1 MVKVESEMVARSQ
14 RALRDG
20 IAVVLAAALLA
31 FLVRAFLL
39 EPFVVHG
46 ISMQN
51 TLQNHERVLV
61 EKLSPRFIPL
71 HYGEIVVF
79 QPPLAGQGDYIKRVI
94 ATGGQ
99 TVSMVEG
106 QVYVDGR
113 KMPQAFLVRG
123 GVTTMDHYTMPA
135 FKVPAGDI
143 FVLGDHRD
151 VSDDSRLFGPVKLA
165 AVQGVAFWAIWPLQN
180 FGPIAQ

>member
-1 MVKVESEMVARSQ
+1 MVARSP

-20 IAVVLAAALLA
+20 IAVVLVAALLA
-31 FLVRAFLL
+31 FFVRTFLL

-61 EKLSPRFIPL
+61 EKISPRFVPL

-79 QPPLAGQGDYIKRVI
+79 QPPLAGRGDYIKRVI
-94 ATGGQ
+94 ATAGQ
-99 TVSMVEG
+99 KVSMVDG

-113 KMPQAFLVRG
+113 RMPQSFLVRG
-123 GVTTMDHYTMPA
+123 GVSTMDHYTMPA
-135 FKVPAGDI
+135 LTVPSGDI

-151 VSDDSRLFGPVKLA
+151 VSDDSRLFGPVKLS
-165 AVQGVAFWAIWPLQN
+165 AVQGVAFWAIWPLRD